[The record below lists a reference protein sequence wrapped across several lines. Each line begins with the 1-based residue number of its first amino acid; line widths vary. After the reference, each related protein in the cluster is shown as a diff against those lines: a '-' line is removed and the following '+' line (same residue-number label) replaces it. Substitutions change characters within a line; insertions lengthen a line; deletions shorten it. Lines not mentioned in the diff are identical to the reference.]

1 MSVPAKSD
9 HLMVFI
15 TGSTVKGAKK
25 IARAL
30 VEAKLA
36 ACCNI
41 IKGITSIY
49 AWEGKIEE
57 AAECMII
64 VKTRQERFS
73 RLVEEVKKRHSYAV
87 PEIIAVPIT
96 KGLKGYLSWIDE
108 STSFKAGD
116 ERLKA
121 VIKD

>member
-1 MSVPAKSD
+1 MGAPAKTG

-30 VEAKLA
+30 VEEKLA
-36 ACCNI
+36 ACCNVM
-41 IKGITSIY
+41 KGITSIY
-49 AWEGKIEE
+49 AWEGEIEE
-57 AAECMII
+57 TTECMII
-64 VKTRQERFS
+64 VKTRQERFE
-73 RLVEEVKKRHSYAV
+73 RLVEEVKKMHSYV
-87 PEIIAVPIT
+87 LPEIIAVPIT

>member
-1 MSVPAKSD
+1 
-9 HLMVFI
+9 MVFI

-30 VEAKLA
+30 VEEKLA

-41 IKGITSIY
+41 IKGVTSIY
-49 AWEGKIEE
+49 AWEGEIEE
-57 AAECMII
+57 TAECMII
-64 VKTRQERFS
+64 VKTRQERFD
-73 RLVEEVKKRHSYAV
+73 RLVKEVTKRHNYVV

-96 KGLKGYLSWIDE
+96 SGLKGYLSWIDE

>member
-1 MSVPAKSD
+1 MGAPTKTG

-30 VEAKLA
+30 VEEKLA
-36 ACCNI
+36 ACCNVM
-41 IKGITSIY
+41 KGITSIY
-49 AWEGKIEE
+49 AWEGEIEE
-57 AAECMII
+57 TTECMII
-64 VKTRQERFS
+64 VKTRQERFE
-73 RLVEEVKKRHSYAV
+73 RLVEEVKKMHSYV
-87 PEIIAVPIT
+87 LPEIIAVPIT

>member
-1 MSVPAKSD
+1 MSIAVKSD

-30 VEAKLA
+30 VEEKLA

-64 VKTRQERFS
+64 VKTRQERFD
-73 RLVEEVKKRHSYAV
+73 RLVKVVKQMHSYAV

-108 STSFKAGD
+108 STSFKTGD

-121 VIKD
+121 IIKD

>member
-1 MSVPAKSD
+1 VSVPAKSG

-30 VEAKLA
+30 VEEKLA

-41 IKGITSIY
+41 IKGVTSIY
-49 AWEGKIEE
+49 AWEGEIEE
-57 AAECMII
+57 TAECMII
-64 VKTRQERFS
+64 VKTRQERFD
-73 RLVEEVKKRHSYAV
+73 RLVKEVTKRHNYVV

-96 KGLKGYLSWIDE
+96 SGLKGYLSWIDE

>member
-1 MSVPAKSD
+1 MSVPAKTG

-15 TGSTVKGAKK
+15 SGSTFRGAKK

-30 VEAKLA
+30 VEKKLA

-41 IKGITSIY
+41 MKGVTSIY
-49 AWEGKIEE
+49 FWEGKIEE

-64 VKTRQERFS
+64 VKTRQERFNQ
-73 RLVEEVKKRHSYAV
+73 LVEEVKKIHSYV
-87 PEIIAVPIT
+87 LPEIIAVPIT